1 MRAKITSI
9 DMCAAY
15 PLRRA
20 TFLRKCW
27 IDQKLDAIEK
37 NGQRIRNQHPKLVRN
52 TYSRPIYR
60 K

>member
-20 TFLRKCW
+20 TFLRKGS
-27 IDQKLDAIEK
+27 INRKLDAIEK
-37 NGQRIRNQHPKLVRN
+37 NGQRIRNQHPKI
-52 TYSRPIYR
+52 S
-60 K
+60 